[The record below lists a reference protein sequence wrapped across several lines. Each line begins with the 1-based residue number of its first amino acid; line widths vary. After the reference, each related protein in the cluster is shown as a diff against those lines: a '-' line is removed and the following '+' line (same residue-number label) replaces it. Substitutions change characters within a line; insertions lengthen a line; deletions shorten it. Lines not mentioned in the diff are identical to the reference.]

1 MNPFSGVGVLGFQI
15 ARGPLE
21 VICPALNSHGHGPLK
36 PKGSTTKV
44 CGTGMS
50 NLAGSPTLA
59 QPSTPATPSSA
70 APHYT
75 PYPAESANG
84 NFSRTTS
91 TSELP
96 TSASATETQGES
108 SKLNG
113 ALPKP
118 IVAVNVEAVLA
129 SARQRGAQKGRNA
142 EETEAMAQTAA
153 RYAYNP
159 LRDANCT
166 LSLTRRV
173 SVLCRVAQRI
183 AEDQL
188 AVLQPDV
195 ETPFAD
201 AADVVRRLLPYH
213 VFQHPAED
221 LHTLSGRKGKRK
233 ATEEDLLREEI
244 AGSHTLQKSFE
255 PDPQDILCRDQVCP

>member
-1 MNPFSGVGVLGFQI
+1 
-15 ARGPLE
+15 
-21 VICPALNSHGHGPLK
+21 
-36 PKGSTTKV
+36 
-44 CGTGMS
+44 MS

-70 APHYT
+70 APPCT

-96 TSASATETQGES
+96 TSASATENQGES
-108 SKLNG
+108 SRLNG
-113 ALPKP
+113 GPPKP
-118 IVAVNVEAVLA
+118 IVAVNVEAVFA
-129 SARQRGAQKGRNA
+129 SARQRGAQKGRTA

-153 RYAYNP
+153 RCAYSL
-159 LRDANCT
+159 LRGAKT
-166 LSLTRRV
+166 VPFHLTRRV

-183 AEDQL
+183 AEDQM

-213 VFQHPAED
+213 IFQHPAED

-244 AGSHTLQKSFE
+244 AGSHTLQTS
-255 PDPQDILCRDQVCP
+255 P